1 MIRRAYMQCP
11 ECEYELLIEDNIKII
26 FCQNCKT
33 KDGKFK
39 QVKPK
44 SMKTEN
50 GIYQQKEY
58 NQNTQE
64 VWRQS

>member
-50 GIYQQKEY
+50 GIYQ
-58 NQNTQE
+58 
-64 VWRQS
+64 